1 MDATEEHTGGSSHC
15 ETGTD
20 SSVPKPSWATVPKKW
35 DPEYKAVIEK
45 LGLNKLVQIC
55 REVDE
60 PLVLEAIAN
69 YNPTTKK
76 TVIQGLTIE
85 LNAETVAQAFD
96 IDRDTSKNENPLSDV
111 AVSKYL
117 EETNEEL
124 KERRKKKQG
133 ITCKLLKGAKA
144 YKFIAEAVAMK
155 GTSTYISET
164 MLAKFLAKQLRGS
177 YVDTAKEIADSALL
191 QMKNVKEKG
200 QKLIKCSHVWI
211 GLYKQAATLAAK
223 AATINLDA
231 SRAIS

>member
-1 MDATEEHTGGSSHC
+1 MGLANC
-15 ETGTD
+15 ETGTE

-35 DPEYKAVIEK
+35 DPEDKAVIEK

-69 YNPTTKK
+69 YNPITRK

-117 EETNEEL
+117 DETDEEL
-124 KERRKKKQG
+124 KE
-133 ITCKLLKGAKA
+133 
-144 YKFIAEAVAMK
+144 
-155 GTSTYISET
+155 
-164 MLAKFLAKQLRGS
+164 
-177 YVDTAKEIADSALL
+177 
-191 QMKNVKEKG
+191 KEKEEAG
-200 QKLIKCSHVWI
+200 DYLQTTQRSQSL
-211 GLYKQAATLAAK
+211 
-223 AATINLDA
+223 
-231 SRAIS
+231 